1 MDMPDT
7 MIART
12 ATAASAGFGAKPT
25 LRVGLVAYNWEA
37 DTSLALWNLVTYA
50 RRTPAIADRVTF
62 IEHCAAT
69 PKSLM
74 DEEAQLFFLLK
85 WQETHNFDVVGFSC
99 YIWNIKFVLR
109 AAKAI
114 KELWPQTVVIFGG
127 QQIRGSYVPFVFD
140 RERCADICVCNEA
153 EVTFRD
159 LLNSFLDG
167 SPKLSTVG
175 GIAYMA
181 PDGNTDDFLI
191 FDGSGRVPAG
201 TAYHETAEAALIE
214 DINDIPSPYLGGIE
228 LPHGGA
234 FLYEASRGCPYRCF
248 YCHIAPETATHQ
260 RSPASVVAEMR
271 RRRDE
276 LGVEAFHF
284 IDDIFNFPRPHAKA
298 VLREIAKELPGVR
311 LHFPIG
317 LRADLLD
324 DEILDLFEA
333 AGTVMM
339 ALAVETVTPRLQRF
353 IGKYLKIERAHAMI
367 DAASRRFVATT
378 FFMAGFPTET
388 REEAQATIDYAA
400 SLEHLCDPTLNIVRI
415 YRGTLLWD
423 HLAPTP
429 DQAAQLTAQTRHA
442 TTPRMFTGQPFL
454 FYGDVFDREK
464 VPLTSEDIAELRV
477 DWLRKVQFNP
487 RRILNAHARMRHF
500 FPEAEVVR
508 TFRSWLND
516 NRFDATK
523 MQRMIDFARTAPPTE
538 VVPPPFARQTAP
550 VKLSA

>member
-1 MDMPDT
+1 MIRRILLITADSAPGTLHSSGWGTHPMGLLYLAAAAREAFPGVEIRIFQTLTDPDYET
-7 MIART
+7 TLPQLLTSFDPDLIGLRAFSLFRDGF
-12 ATAASAGFGAKPT
+12 SALSAIVR
-25 LRVGLVAYNWEA
+25 RVLPGRPIIGGGPHVSA
-37 DTSLALWNLVTYA
+37 DFEL
-50 RRTPAIADRVTF
+50 
-62 IEHCAAT
+62 
-69 PKSLM
+69 
-74 DEEAQLFFLLK
+74 LLK
-85 WQETHNFDVVGFSC
+85 TGEIDLAVLGEGEET
-99 YIWNIKFVLR
+99 FVAL
-109 AAKAI
+109 
-114 KELWPQTVVIFGG
+114 L
-127 QQIRGSYVPFVFD
+127 
-140 RERCADICVCNEA
+140 EA
-153 EVTFRD
+153 
-159 LLNSFLDG
+159 LNGDTGRDG
-167 SPKLSTVG
+167 SLPVDL
-175 GIAYMA
+175 
-181 PDGNTDDFLI
+181 
-191 FDGSGRVPAG
+191 AG
-201 TAYHETAEAALIE
+201 TAVLTGGRVQRNEKRVRIRDLDALPMPAYDLIDLTKFA
-214 DINDIPSPYLGGIE
+214 DINNAAHVWPRHCAYI
-228 LPHGGA
+228 
-234 FLYEASRGCPYRCF
+234 EASRGCPYRCF

-429 DQAAQLTAQTRHA
+429 DQAERLTAQTRHA
-442 TTPRMFTGQPFL
+442 TTPRMFSRQPFL
-454 FYGDVFDREK
+454 FYGDIFDREK
-464 VPLTSEDIAELRV
+464 VPLTSEDVAELRV

-516 NRFDATK
+516 DRFDAAK
-523 MQRMIDFARTAPPTE
+523 MQRMMDFARTTPPTE